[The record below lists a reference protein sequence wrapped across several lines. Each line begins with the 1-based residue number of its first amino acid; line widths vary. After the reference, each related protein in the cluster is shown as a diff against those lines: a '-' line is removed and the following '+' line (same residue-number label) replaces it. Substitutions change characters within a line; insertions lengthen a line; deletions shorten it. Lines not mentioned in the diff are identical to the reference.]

1 MIDGIVITPLR
12 QIPDERGKIMH
23 MMRSDDPQFE
33 RFGEIYFSMIYP
45 GAIKAW
51 HLHTKMTLNYAVVAG
66 MVKLVLYDSR
76 SSSPTKGEIQEIFL
90 GEQNYVRVK
99 IPPGIYNGFKGVGT
113 SPALVANCATIPHD
127 PAEIQRLDPFSKD
140 IPYNWDLRH
149 G

>member
-1 MIDGIVITPLR
+1 MIDGVVVTPLK

-23 MMRSDDPQFE
+23 MLRSDDPQFE
-33 RFGEIYFSMIYP
+33 RFGEIYFSMVYP

-66 MVKLVLYDSR
+66 MVKLVLYDPR
-76 SSSPTKGEIQEIFL
+76 PSSPTKGEVQEIFL
-90 GEQNYVRVK
+90 GEQNYARVK
-99 IPPGIYNGFKGVGT
+99 IPPGIYNGFKGVGPI
-113 SPALVANCATIPHD
+113 PAIVANCSTIPHD

-140 IPYNWDLRH
+140 IPYSWDLRH

>member
-23 MMRSDDPQFE
+23 MMRADDPQFE
-33 RFGEIYFSMIYP
+33 RFGEIYFSMVYP

-51 HLHTKMTLNYAVVAG
+51 HLHTKMTLNYAVVSG
-66 MVKLVLYDSR
+66 TIKLVLYDPR
-76 SSSPTKGEIQEIFL
+76 PSSPTKGEVQEIFL
-90 GEQNYVRVK
+90 GEQNYARVK
-99 IPPGIYNGFKGVGT
+99 IPPGIYNGVKGVGMA
-113 SPALVANCATIPHD
+113 PALVANCATIPHD

>member
-1 MIDGIVITPLR
+1 MIDGVVITPLR

-23 MMRSDDPQFE
+23 MMRADDPQFE
-33 RFGEIYFSMIYP
+33 RFGEIYFSMVYP

-51 HLHTKMTLNYAVVAG
+51 HLHTKMTLNYAVVSG
-66 MVKLVLYDSR
+66 TIKLVLYDPR
-76 SSSPTKGEIQEIFL
+76 PSSPTKGEVQEIFL
-90 GEQNYVRVK
+90 GEQNYARVK

-113 SPALVANCATIPHD
+113 TPALVANCATIPHD

>member
-1 MIDGIVITPLR
+1 MIDGVVVTPLR

-33 RFGEIYFSMIYP
+33 RFGEIYFSMVYP

-51 HLHTKMTLNYAVVAG
+51 HLHQKMTLNYAVVTG

-76 SSSPTKGEIQEIFL
+76 TSSPTKGEIQEFFL

-113 SPALVANCATIPHD
+113 TPALVANCATIPHD

-140 IPYNWDLRH
+140 IPYTWDLRH